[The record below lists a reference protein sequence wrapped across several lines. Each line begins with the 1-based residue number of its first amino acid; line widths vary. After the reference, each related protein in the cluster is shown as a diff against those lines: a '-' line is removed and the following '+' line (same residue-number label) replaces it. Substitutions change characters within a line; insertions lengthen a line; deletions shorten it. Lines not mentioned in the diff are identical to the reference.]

1 MAYALH
7 VGLPSLWHT
16 FVQCLPFYLVMM
28 VVIGGG
34 LAFTLWRDSKIIIRR
49 YAFRADLMIQRGCPT
64 IYQGCH
70 VIIPARSLEQAQEV
84 AERMGNLNETCL
96 SYDPEFRHG

>member
-1 MAYALH
+1 MIPIFHWDVLGQSVHGMLPVMIVLFIVMGAMLGYA
-7 VGLPSLWHT
+7 W
-16 FVQCLPFYLVMM
+16 
-28 VVIGGG
+28 
-34 LAFTLWRDSKIIIRR
+34 WRDSKIIIRR

-70 VIIPARSLEQAQEV
+70 IIIPARSLEDAQEV
-84 AERMGNLNETCL
+84 AERIGNLNDTCL